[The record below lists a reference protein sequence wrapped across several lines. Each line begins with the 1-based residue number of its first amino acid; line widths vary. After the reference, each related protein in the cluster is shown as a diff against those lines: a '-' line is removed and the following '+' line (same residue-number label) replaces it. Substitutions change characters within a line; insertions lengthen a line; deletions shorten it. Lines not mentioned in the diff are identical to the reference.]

1 MPLYRE
7 TLASYRTR
15 FLRVVKDANQ
25 QYFNAGAA
33 PGTAASYVDIDAW
46 INEAIRW
53 RDLWSGGSRAYK
65 HEQALA
71 VGFDEYD
78 LTTMFPTETI
88 LDIPYIWVIVGN
100 ARYKI
105 SERPLDEVTKFA
117 RGLIRF
123 TSIPVV
129 WCRYGATKLFIAT
142 APASSLYTA
151 DFDVTTLSVQFASDA
166 PNTVDPLPF
175 PYTEPVPYMAA
186 ALGKEQWQRQYEEA
200 ERLRG
205 QATEKLRDIEGARVG
220 ELPSPIGPRGR

>member
-25 QYFNAGAA
+25 QFFNAGAT
-33 PGTAASYVDIDAW
+33 PGTAASYADIDAW

-53 RDLWSGGSRAYK
+53 RDLWSGGSRSYRG
-65 HEQALA
+65 QIPLT
-71 VGFDEYD
+71 VGLDQYS
-78 LTTMFPTETI
+78 LTTLFPTDTV
-88 LDIPYIWVIVGN
+88 LDIPYVWIIVGN

-117 RGLIRF
+117 RGLIGF
-123 TSIPVV
+123 TNIPVC
-129 WCRYGATKLFIAT
+129 WCRYGATALFIAT
-142 APASSLYTA
+142 APASAQYTA
-151 DFDVTTLSVQFASDA
+151 DFDVTTLSVQFDA
-166 PNTVDPLPF
+166 AAPATLDPLPF

-186 ALGKEQWQRQYEEA
+186 AFGKEQWQRQYEEA

-205 QATEKLRDIEGARVG
+205 QAEQKLRDIEGARVG